1 MSSAPPEG
9 LTAPGAPGTPHA
21 ESTGGAGVSADP
33 AVASPVDGVH
43 IVDTPAV
50 RVHHPADLVGLV
62 LSALGIA
69 LVVVLGIYAPGTTT
83 GVVED
88 VQDFESVIQRVLVI
102 PVAVLEGLI
111 TVLVPLAV
119 LTELVLRRL
128 LRHAVEAVVA
138 AIITFLA
145 AVLTSWLIT
154 SFGVPVLRSSF
165 SVWANG
171 TREVIIPPLL
181 AATAALLTVAG
192 ARNRRRTVGWSWNL
206 VWLTLGVGLIS
217 GVVTLPAALMTV
229 LLGRFIGLAM
239 RYASGVQSERAYGQ
253 TLVAGVRRAGFE
265 PVCLVRVGDATEHD
279 PAARPVPADPVT
291 AAGHQ
296 DEAPDAGRRAV
307 DLLPEQAPAPAAAA
321 RTHDAAATAA
331 AGSAG
336 EDHDDHDD
344 AADLAAIAITRHGD
358 NRVYAMTTAD
368 GERLDVV
375 VLDGDRQVVGV
386 LTRFW
391 RSLRLRGLDGRAV
404 VSLRQAAERAA
415 LLSYAAW
422 SAGVR
427 TPRLLALAEAGDSM
441 LLVQQHAYGAVP
453 LRDLPPEALT
463 DEILDEVWDQIRT
476 AHRAGLAHR
485 ALTSD
490 TVLVDLEPPFVPPS
504 PPAPD
509 GTPAPAGATGP
520 VVLVTAWESGDVAS
534 SDLARRMDIAQMLAL
549 LALRVG
555 AERAVRS
562 AARVFTDEELAAI
575 GPLLQTIAM
584 PRTTREEARQRKGVL
599 AEVREALLAQLPE
612 ADVEP
617 QRLVRFGART
627 VITLVLGIGAAV
639 LVITRLNFAEI
650 SAALVDAEPW
660 YAAVAFGLGMV
671 TFVGAALALVA
682 FSPVRLPMWRA
693 TLVQVAGSFVALV
706 APAGVGPAALNLRM
720 LTRRG
725 VSNTLAVASV
735 GLVQVSQLITTLLL
749 LLVLSL
755 ASGEP
760 MQLPSRTVL
769 VSAAIVIAALAASML
784 VPSLRRWVA
793 SKTVPLWRQT
803 WPRLIQL
810 LGQPKRFAVAVVGNL
825 IMTIGYLGAF
835 QASLA
840 AFGEALP
847 LIDLALIYLIGNTAG
862 AIVPTPG
869 GLGAI
874 ESALTIGLINGG
886 VPGAIAASVV
896 VLFRALTYWA
906 RIPFGWL
913 AMRTLQ
919 RSGEL

>member
-9 LTAPGAPGTPHA
+9 LTAPGG
-21 ESTGGAGVSADP
+21 GGARP
-33 AVASPVDGVH
+33 ATGPEAGGTVAPAAGATAHDVH
-43 IVDTPAV
+43 IVDTPAA
-50 RVHHPADLVGLV
+50 RVHHPADLVGVV

-69 LVVVLGIYAPGTTT
+69 LVLVIGIYARGTTT
-83 GVVED
+83 GVTED
-88 VQDFESVIQRVLVI
+88 VQDFETVIQRLLIV
-102 PVAVLEGLI
+102 PVAVIEGLI

-119 LTELVLRRL
+119 LAELVLRRL

-138 AIITFLA
+138 AILTFGAALLA
-145 AVLTSWLIT
+145 AWLIT
-154 SFGVPVLRSSF
+154 RFGVPVLRSSF
-165 SVWANG
+165 SVWTNG
-171 TREVIIPPLL
+171 VREVIIPPALS
-181 AATAALLTVAG
+181 ATAALLTVAG
-192 ARNRRRTVGWSWNL
+192 ARNRRRTVGLSWNL
-206 VWLTLGVGLIS
+206 VWLALGVALIS
-217 GVVTLPAALMTV
+217 GVLTLPAALMTV
-229 LLGRFIGLAM
+229 LLGRLVGLGV
-239 RYASGVQSERAYGQ
+239 RYASGVQSERAYGDS
-253 TLVAGVRRAGFE
+253 LVAGIRRAGFE
-265 PVCLVRVGDATEHD
+265 PVCLVRVGDVTDDD
-279 PAARPVPADPVT
+279 PAATTPPADAVVAAQPTT
-291 AAGHQ
+291 AASGA
-296 DEAPDAGRRAV
+296 DGSGATDPGS
-307 DLLPEQAPAPAAAA
+307 PSKG
-321 RTHDAAATAA
+321 ATASPGA
-331 AGSAG
+331 ASAHAT
-336 EDHDDHDD
+336 DDD
-344 AADLAAIAITRHGD
+344 AADLAAVAITRHSD
-358 NRVYAMTTAD
+358 NRVYAMTTDD

-375 VLDGDRQVVGV
+375 VLDGDRQVVGILV
-386 LTRFW
+386 RFW
-391 RSLRLRGLDGRAV
+391 RSLRLRGLDGRTV

-415 LLSYAAW
+415 LLSHAAW

-427 TPRLLALAEAGDSM
+427 TPRLLALAEAEDSM

-453 LRDLPPEALT
+453 LRDLPPEALS
-463 DEILDEVWDQIRT
+463 DEVLDAVWDQLRR
-476 AHRAGLAHR
+476 AHQAGLAHR

-490 TVLVDLEPPFVPPS
+490 AVLVDLEPPFVPPS

-509 GTPAPAGATGP
+509 GTPAPVEATGP
-520 VVLVTAWESGDVAS
+520 VVLLTGWESGDVAS
-534 SDLARRMDIAQMLAL
+534 SDLARRMDLAQMLAL

-555 AERAVRS
+555 AERAVGS
-562 AARVFTDEELAAI
+562 AARVFTDEDLVAI

-584 PRTTREEARQRKGVL
+584 PRTTREEARERKGVL

-617 QRLVRFGART
+617 QRLIRFGART
-627 VITLVLGIGAAV
+627 VITLVLGIAAAV
-639 LVITRLNFAEI
+639 LIITRLNFAEI
-650 SAALVDAEPW
+650 SEALTDAEPW

-671 TFVGAALALVA
+671 TFLGSAMALVA
-682 FSPVRLPMWRA
+682 FAPVKLPLWRA

-735 GLVQVSQLITTLLL
+735 GLVQVSQFITTLVL

-755 ASGEP
+755 ASGKP

-769 VSAAIVIAALAASML
+769 VSVAIVAAALAASML
-784 VPSLRRWVA
+784 VPALRKWVA
-793 SKTVPLWRQT
+793 SKTLPLWRQT
-803 WPRLIQL
+803 WPRLVQL
-810 LGQPKRFAVAVVGNL
+810 LGQPKRFAVAIVGNL
-825 IMTIGYLGAF
+825 IMTVGYLGAF

-847 LIDLALIYLIGNTAG
+847 LIDLALIYLLGNTAG
-862 AIVPTPG
+862 ALVPTPG

-913 AMRTLQ
+913 SMRTLQ
-919 RSGEL
+919 RTGEL

>member
-9 LTAPGAPGTPHA
+9 LTVPGGGGTHA
-21 ESTGGAGVSADP
+21 DGTTRADGAVADP
-33 AVASPVDGVH
+33 APGPSSGVH
-43 IVDTPAV
+43 VVDTPAA
-50 RVHHPADLVGLV
+50 RVHHPADLVGVV

-69 LVVVLGIYAPGTTT
+69 LVLVIGIYARGTTT
-83 GVVED
+83 GVTED
-88 VQDFESVIQRVLVI
+88 VQDFESVIQRLLVV
-102 PVAVLEGLI
+102 PVAVIEGLI

-128 LRHAVEAVVA
+128 VRHAIEAVAA
-138 AIITFLA
+138 AILTFGA
-145 AVLTSWLIT
+145 ALLTAWLIT
-154 SFGVPVLRSSF
+154 HLGVPVLRSSF
-165 SVWANG
+165 SVWVNG
-171 TREVIIPPLL
+171 VRAVIIPPLL
-181 AATAALLTVAG
+181 SATAALLTVAG
-192 ARNRRRTVGWSWNL
+192 ARNRRRTVGWSWNF
-206 VWLTLGVGLIS
+206 VWLALGVALIS
-217 GVVTLPAALMTV
+217 GVITLPAALMTV
-229 LLGRFIGLAM
+229 LLGRLVGLAV
-239 RYASGVQSERAYGQ
+239 RYVTGVQSERAYGDS
-253 TLVAGVRRAGFE
+253 LVAGIRRAGFE
-265 PVCLVRVGDATEHD
+265 PVRLVRVADTTQDDDGEH
-279 PAARPVPADPVT
+279 
-291 AAGHQ
+291 
-296 DEAPDAGRRAV
+296 DAGRDR
-307 DLLPEQAPAPAAAA
+307 PEDGAP
-321 RTHDAAATAA
+321 
-331 AGSAG
+331 
-336 EDHDDHDD
+336 
-344 AADLAAIAITRHGD
+344 DLAAVAIARHGD

-368 GERLDVV
+368 GDRLDVV
-375 VLDGDRQVVGV
+375 VLDGDRQVVGM

-391 RSLRLRGLDGRAV
+391 RSLRLRGLEGRGV

-415 LLSYAAW
+415 LLTYAAW

-427 TPRLLALAEAGDSM
+427 TPRLLALAEAEDSM

-463 DEILDEVWDQIRT
+463 DDILDDVWDQLRA

-485 ALTSD
+485 GLTAD
-490 TVLVDLEPPFVPPS
+490 TVLVDLEPPFVPAS
-504 PPAPD
+504 APAPD
-509 GTPAPAGATGP
+509 GTPAATTTTGP
-520 VVLVTAWESGDVAS
+520 VVLLTGWESGDVAS
-534 SDLARRMDIAQMLAL
+534 SELARRMDIAQMLAL

-555 AERAVRS
+555 AERAVGS
-562 AARVFTDEELAAI
+562 AARVFTDEDLATI
-575 GPLLQTIAM
+575 GPLLQAIAL
-584 PRTTREEARQRKGVL
+584 PRSTRDEARERKGVL

-617 QRLVRFGART
+617 QRLIRFGART
-627 VITLVLGIGAAV
+627 VITLVLGIAAAV
-639 LVITRLNFAEI
+639 LIITRLNFAEI

-660 YAAVAFGLGMV
+660 FAAVAFAMGMV
-671 TFVGAALALVA
+671 TFLGSAMALVA
-682 FSPVRLPMWRA
+682 FAPVKLPLWRA

-735 GLVQVSQLITTLLL
+735 GLVQVSQFITTLLL

-769 VSAAIVIAALAASML
+769 VSVAIVIAALAASML
-784 VPSLRRWVA
+784 VPALRHWVA
-793 SKTVPLWRQT
+793 ARTLPLWRQT
-803 WPRLIQL
+803 WPRLVQL
-810 LGQPKRFAVAVVGNL
+810 LGQPKRFAVAIVGNL

-847 LIDLALIYLIGNTAG
+847 LIDLALIYLLGNTAG
-862 AIVPTPG
+862 ALVPTPG

-913 AMRTLQ
+913 AMRALQ
-919 RSGEL
+919 RTGEL

>member
-9 LTAPGAPGTPHA
+9 LTAPGGEGARPVPGPGVGGTGAPAAAHEA
-21 ESTGGAGVSADP
+21 RE
-33 AVASPVDGVH
+33 VH
-43 IVDTPAV
+43 IVDTPAA
-50 RVHHPADLVGLV
+50 RVHHPADLVGVV

-69 LVVVLGIYAPGTTT
+69 LVVVIGIYARGTTT
-83 GVVED
+83 GVTED
-88 VQDFESVIQRVLVI
+88 VQDFETVIQRLLIV
-102 PVAVLEGLI
+102 PVAVIEGLI

-119 LTELVLRRL
+119 LAELVLRRL

-138 AIITFLA
+138 AILTFGAALLA
-145 AVLTSWLIT
+145 AWIIT
-154 SFGVPVLRSSF
+154 RFGVPVLRSSF
-165 SVWANG
+165 SVWTNG
-171 TREVIIPPLL
+171 VREVIIPPALS
-181 AATAALLTVAG
+181 ATAALLTVAG
-192 ARNRRRTVGWSWNL
+192 ARNRRRTVGLSWNL
-206 VWLTLGVGLIS
+206 VWLALGVALIS
-217 GVVTLPAALMTV
+217 GVLTLPAALMTV
-229 LLGRFIGLAM
+229 LLGRLVGLGV
-239 RYASGVQSERAYGQ
+239 RYASGVQSERAYGDS
-253 TLVAGVRRAGFE
+253 LVAGIRRAGFE
-265 PVCLVRVGDATEHD
+265 PVCLVRVGDLTDDD
-279 PAARPVPADPVT
+279 PAATTPRAEPVVAAPRADGSGAT
-291 AAGHQ
+291 AGTT
-296 DEAPDAGRRAV
+296 DAGAV
-307 DLLPEQAPAPAAAA
+307 PPSS
-321 RTHDAAATAA
+321 ATAPS
-331 AGSAG
+331 SASPPHATDG
-336 EDHDDHDD
+336 EP
-344 AADLAAIAITRHGD
+344 ADLAAVAITRHSD
-358 NRVYAMTTAD
+358 NRVYAMTTDD

-375 VLDGDRQVVGV
+375 VLDGDRQVVGILV
-386 LTRFW
+386 RFW

-415 LLSYAAW
+415 LLAHAAW

-427 TPRLLALAEAGDSM
+427 TPRLLALAEAEDSM

-453 LRDLPPEALT
+453 LRDLPPEALS
-463 DEILDEVWDQIRT
+463 DEVLDAVWDQLRI
-476 AHRAGLAHR
+476 AHQAGLAHR

-490 TVLVDLEPPFVPPS
+490 AVLVDLEPPFVPPS

-509 GTPAPAGATGP
+509 GTPAPVEAAGP
-520 VVLVTAWESGDVAS
+520 VVLLTGWESGDVAS
-534 SDLARRMDIAQMLAL
+534 SDLARRMDLAQMLAL

-555 AERAVRS
+555 AERAVGS
-562 AARVFTDEELAAI
+562 AARVFTDEDLVAI

-584 PRTTREEARQRKGVL
+584 PRTTREEARERKGVL

-617 QRLVRFGART
+617 QRLIRFGART
-627 VITLVLGIGAAV
+627 VLTLVLGIAAAV

-660 YAAVAFGLGMV
+660 YAAVAFGMGMATFLGSAM
-671 TFVGAALALVA
+671 ALVA
-682 FSPVRLPMWRA
+682 FAPVKLPLWRA

-735 GLVQVSQLITTLLL
+735 GLVQVSQFITTLLL

-755 ASGEP
+755 ASGKP

-769 VSAAIVIAALAASML
+769 VSVAIVAAALAAAML
-784 VPSLRRWVA
+784 VPALRRWVA
-793 SKTVPLWRQT
+793 SKTLPLWRQT
-803 WPRLIQL
+803 WPRLVQL
-810 LGQPKRFAVAVVGNL
+810 LGQPKRFAVAIVGNL
-825 IMTIGYLGAF
+825 IMTVGYLGAF

-847 LIDLALIYLIGNTAG
+847 LIDLALIYLLGNTAG
-862 AIVPTPG
+862 ALVPTPG

-919 RSGEL
+919 RTGEL